1 MSEVIKQMKKRILI
15 GRQDVADFPDL
26 NLLELPV
33 KIDSG
38 AYTSS
43 LHCHNIEEFTEN
55 AVKKIKCNFLDP
67 EHANYHEKEFI
78 FEHFKKRKVKSSNG
92 IVEIRY
98 SITTQIKL
106 FNNLYP
112 IELTLTERGSMR
124 FSVLLGRKFLSK
136 KFIINTAI
144 KNLSLK
150 NKLITYP

>member
-1 MSEVIKQMKKRILI
+1 MTQRIII
-15 GRQDVADFPDL
+15 GRQDVADFPKL
-26 NLLELPV
+26 SLFELPV

-43 LHCHNIEEFTEN
+43 LHCHNIEEFEEQGI
-55 AVKKIKCNFLDP
+55 KKIKCNFLDP
-67 EHANYHEKEFI
+67 EHEKYHEKEFI
-78 FEHFKKRKVKSSNG
+78 FDNFKKRKVKSSNG

-98 SITTQIKL
+98 SITTEITL
-106 FNNLYP
+106 FKTNYP
-112 IELTLTERGSMR
+112 IELTLTERGSMK

-150 NKLITYP
+150 EIIKTYP

>member
-1 MSEVIKQMKKRILI
+1 MKTRIII
-15 GRQDVADFPDL
+15 GRQDVADFPKL

-43 LHCHNIEEFTEN
+43 LHCHNIEEFIEN
-55 AVKKIKCNFLDP
+55 GIKKIKCNFLDP
-67 EHANYHEKEFI
+67 EHEKYHEKEFI
-78 FEHFKKRKVKSSNG
+78 FDNFKKRKVKSSNG
-92 IVEIRY
+92 IVETRY
-98 SITTQIKL
+98 SITTEIIL
-106 FNNLYP
+106 FKTNYP

-144 KNLSLK
+144 KNLSHRDIIK
-150 NKLITYP
+150 TIP

>member
-1 MSEVIKQMKKRILI
+1 MKTRIII
-15 GRQDVADFPDL
+15 GRQDVADFPKL

-43 LHCHNIEEFTEN
+43 LHCHNIEEFIEN
-55 AVKKIKCNFLDP
+55 GVKKIKCNFLDP
-67 EHANYHEKEFI
+67 EHEKYHEKEFI
-78 FEHFKKRKVKSSNG
+78 FDNFKKRKVKSSNG
-92 IVEIRY
+92 IVETRY
-98 SITTQIKL
+98 SITTEIIL
-106 FNNLYP
+106 FKTNYP

-144 KNLSLK
+144 KNLSHRYIIK
-150 NKLITYP
+150 TIP